1 MKQYENGRTE
11 RVFLCRSSN
20 VSVQNSIFHHLS
32 RTKSILKAMRESI
45 NESLA
50 IENKL
55 LSDENLRL
63 RKAYSELLNEWL
75 KLVQNKNPDNLI
87 ASGLKFW
94 EDKIS

>member
-1 MKQYENGRTE
+1 
-11 RVFLCRSSN
+11 
-20 VSVQNSIFHHLS
+20 
-32 RTKSILKAMRESI
+32 MRESI

-94 EDKIS
+94 EDKIG